1 MTSHK
6 ILFLVPH
13 HPDYSNLEHAS
24 LSTLLLCVLY
34 LCCVCLVAQQV
45 RTLCHPTDCRLPG
58 SSCQLNSLEWVAMPS
73 SRRSSQPRDQIQVS
87 RNAGRFFTVWAT
99 REAHE
104 YWMGSLSLL
113 QGIFP
118 TQELNWGLR
127 YCRKI
132 LYQLSYQGSPNIFL
146 YLNLI
151 QHNHYF
157 YCTSVN

>member
-6 ILFLVPH
+6 ILFLVSH

-45 RTLCHPTDCRLPG
+45 RTLCHPMDCRLPG

-73 SRRSSQPRDQIQVS
+73 SRRSSHPRDQIQVS

-104 YWMGSLSLL
+104 YWRSPFARGSSRPRNWTVVS
-113 QGIFP
+113 GIAGRF
-118 TQELNWGLR
+118 
-127 YCRKI
+127 
-132 LYQLSYQGSPNIFL
+132 F
-146 YLNLI
+146 
-151 QHNHYF
+151 
-157 YCTSVN
+157 TSWATREAPIYSFI